1 MHAGGGAHIPE
12 LVEPNLVP
20 LLDLVLQMVM
30 FFMATTTFVK
40 EERTA
45 AVKLPV
51 ASAQSAKPVEDVG
64 SDILYINVNERGD
77 LLLNPLDPGFNR
89 YRDGKI
95 DGMKNKQFDDSGK
108 VISPGTFDRAER
120 NRQVEAHLKRVFEDF
135 HRDAERRADEKG
147 VVRTLVILR
156 AHQDANYRD
165 VYEVLRLCRQVGF
178 KKMQLRANIEQG
190 K

>member
-1 MHAGGGAHIPE
+1 MHGGHAPE
-12 LVEPNLVP
+12 LIEPNLVP

-45 AVKLPV
+45 IVKLPV
-51 ASAQSAKPVEDVG
+51 AQSAKPVEDVG
-64 SDILYINVNERGD
+64 ADIMYINVNERGD
-77 LLLNPLDPGFNR
+77 LLLNPLDPGFSR

-95 DGMKNKQFDDSGK
+95 DGMTGKQFDDAGK
-108 VISPGTFDRAER
+108 VTSPGTFNRAQR
-120 NRQVEAHLKRVFEDF
+120 NRDMEAHLKRSFADF
-135 HRDAERRADEKG
+135 QRDAERRPEDKG

-156 AHQDANYRD
+156 AHQDASYRD
-165 VYEVLRLCRQVGF
+165 VYELLRIARSVGF
-178 KKMQLRANIEQG
+178 KKLQLRATIEPS